1 MIRIGFHYNFSK
13 NSWLGGVVYLK
24 NLFEG
29 INECKNIKIK
39 PVIITD
45 YRCTKS
51 DLSSFKKI
59 EVIRSSLF
67 SRSNFSRIINK
78 LIIIIFGKNIFIQKF
93 LNKNNIDVM
102 SHFSILGKRSKI
114 PSIYWQPDFQEITN
128 PKDISFK
135 RKIFRKFN
143 IYLFSNHCNAV
154 ILSSNTVKKQLKKI
168 NSIAH
173 RKSQVIKPIF
183 SNLPKKSFKNINY
196 LKKKFQIY
204 DKFFFLPNHFW
215 IHKNHLLVLRSLI
228 DLKKKNKLKKIQ
240 LVCTGLFN
248 DYRNPHHK
256 NKIKEFI
263 YKNNLENNFKI
274 LGVVKFEELM
284 SLMKYSVAVI
294 NPSKSEGWSST
305 VEQAKSMGKFV
316 LLSNLPVHIE
326 QNPKRSFFFHTN
338 NSVSLAEKIYSLNEK
353 FSYKKELKFIKKA
366 FIHTVQ
372 NKKKFILDY
381 EKIVK
386 KVINLDD

>member
-1 MIRIGFHYNFSK
+1 MIRVGFHYNFSK
-13 NSWLGGVVYLK
+13 NSWLGGVIYLK
-24 NLFEG
+24 NLFES
-29 INECKNIKIK
+29 IDEYEDIKIK

-45 YRCTKS
+45 NRCTKN

-67 SRSNFSRIINK
+67 SRSNFSRILNK

-93 LNKNNIDVM
+93 LKKNNIDIM

-135 RKIFRKFN
+135 RKIFRKIN
-143 IYLFSNHCNAV
+143 IHLFSNHCNAV

-168 NSIAH
+168 NLKAH
-173 RKSQVIKPIF
+173 GKAQVIKPIF
-183 SNLPKKSFKNINY
+183 SNLPKNRFKSFNY
-196 LKKKFQIY
+196 LKKKFQIN

-215 IHKNHLLVLRSLI
+215 IHKNHLLVLKSLI

-240 LVCTGLFN
+240 IVCTGLFN
-248 DYRNPHHK
+248 DYRNPNYK
-256 NKIKEFI
+256 NKIQEFI
-263 YKNNLENNFKI
+263 YKNKLENNFKI

-326 QNPKRSFFFHTN
+326 QNPKRSFFFQTN
-338 NSVSLAEKIYSLNEK
+338 NSIALAHKIYFLNEK
-353 FSYKKELKFIKKA
+353 FSYKRELKFIKKA
-366 FIHTVQ
+366 FIHTDQ
-372 NKKKFILDY
+372 NKKRFIIKY
-381 EKIVK
+381 EKILK
-386 KVINLDD
+386 KIINLVD